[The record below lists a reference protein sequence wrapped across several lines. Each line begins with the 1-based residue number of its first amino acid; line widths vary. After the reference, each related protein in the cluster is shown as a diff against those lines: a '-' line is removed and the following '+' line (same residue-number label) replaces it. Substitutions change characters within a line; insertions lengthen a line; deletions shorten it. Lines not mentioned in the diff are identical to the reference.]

1 MYDIDVEISD
11 NTIVIVGEN
20 GTGKSTLISLI
31 YYALTAQWSRLA
43 GISFKD
49 CTLTIDDKLYR
60 FEREAIQVFSRKR
73 HPGVEQYI
81 RRRLGSR
88 SDAILSMLDRHD
100 SEYWLNSRHMEL
112 RKFHS
117 QYMPSSFPM
126 QALIDY
132 VSNLGDPS
140 LLPVNYPDIEQF
152 EQVVR
157 QRMTSQVLFLPT
169 YRRIEKELRAVFPD
183 LDLAEGLESYNK
195 HRDAAKE
202 RGYIELVEFGMTD
215 VIETFKSTLT
225 SLDRNFR
232 SELNRLTG
240 TYLRDVIR
248 GEYRQ
253 SNTEELAAPK
263 VAQTV
268 EAMLSRI
275 EDEILPQED
284 RDRLHVL
291 LAEIQSGR
299 PMEQEQ
305 RILAYFLSKLVGI
318 HQSQQDREKPVRQF
332 VAICNRYLT
341 GKQFVF
347 DPLSFELSV
356 QSTLPIQKTAPG
368 SYATIQLQGLS
379 SGEKQIVSLF
389 AHVLLSKS
397 DTFFVLIDEPE
408 LSILVEWQRRF
419 LEDIRATGL
428 CRGLIAVTH
437 SPCICENTLASYA
450 HSIQEFI
457 KTSEYPETIEEYPA
471 TAEMEADQ

>member
-1 MYDIDVEISD
+1 M
-11 NTIVIVGEN
+11 
-20 GTGKSTLISLI
+20 
-31 YYALTAQWSRLA
+31 
-43 GISFKD
+43 
-49 CTLTIDDKLYR
+49 
-60 FEREAIQVFSRKR
+60 RKNC
-73 HPGVEQYI
+73 
-81 RRRLGSR
+81 
-88 SDAILSMLDRHD
+88 A
-100 SEYWLNSRHMEL
+100 
-112 RKFHS
+112 
-117 QYMPSSFPM
+117 
-126 QALIDY
+126 
-132 VSNLGDPS
+132 
-140 LLPVNYPDIEQF
+140 
-152 EQVVR
+152 
-157 QRMTSQVLFLPT
+157 T
-169 YRRIEKELRAVFPD
+169 VFPD
-183 LDLAEGLESYNK
+183 LDLDEGLESYNK

-215 VIETFKSTLT
+215 VIETFKATLT
-225 SLDRNFR
+225 NLDRNFR

-248 GEYRQ
+248 GEYKQ

-284 RDRLHVL
+284 RDRLHIL

-299 PMEQEQ
+299 PIEQEQ
-305 RILAYFLSKLVGI
+305 RILAHFLSKLVGI

-332 VAICNRYLT
+332 VAICNKYLT

-347 DPLSFELSV
+347 DPLSFKLSV
-356 QSTLPIQKTAPG
+356 QSTIPIQKTAPG
-368 SYATIQLQGLS
+368 RYATIPLQGLS

-408 LSILVEWQRRF
+408 LSISVEWQRRF

-437 SPCICENTLASYA
+437 SPFIFENSLASYA
-450 HSIQEFI
+450 HSIHEFI
-457 KTSEYPETIEEYPA
+457 KTSEYPATSEEYPS
-471 TAEMEADQ
+471 TSEMEADQ